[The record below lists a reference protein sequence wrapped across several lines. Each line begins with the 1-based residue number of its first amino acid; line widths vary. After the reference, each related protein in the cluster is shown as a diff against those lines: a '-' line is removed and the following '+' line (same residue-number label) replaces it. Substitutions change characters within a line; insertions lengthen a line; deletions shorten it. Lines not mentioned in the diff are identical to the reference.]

1 MAIMRF
7 YDQPVFRNPWA
18 DFEKMRREF
27 DSLFR
32 NLGAEAARGGAT
44 VFPALNISEDQQN
57 VYVRAEI
64 PGVTPADLEVAVEG
78 DTLTIKGERRG
89 IEPASGGKVSCH
101 RREIESGRFS
111 RALTLPTRV
120 NPEGVTAAG
129 KNGILLI
136 TLPKAEEVKP
146 RRIDV
151 RVND

>member
-18 DFEKMRREF
+18 DFERMRREF
-27 DSLFR
+27 DTLFR
-32 NLGAEAARGGAT
+32 GLGSEAARGGAT
-44 VFPALNISEDQQN
+44 VFPALNVSEDQHN
-57 VYVRAEI
+57 IYVRAEI
-64 PGVTPADLEVAVEG
+64 PGVAAADLEVGVEG

-89 IEPASGGKVSCH
+89 RELGAQVSCH
-101 RREIESGRFS
+101 RREIESGHFS

-120 NPEGVTAAG
+120 NPEGVTAAS

-146 RRIDV
+146 RKITV
-151 RVND
+151 KTS

>member
-1 MAIMRF
+1 MAVMRF

-27 DSLFR
+27 DTLFR
-32 NLGAEAARGGAT
+32 NLGNEAARGGST
-44 VFPALNISEDQQN
+44 VFPALNISEDEHN
-57 VYVRAEI
+57 LYVRAEL
-64 PGVTPADLEVAVEG
+64 PGVAAGDLEVAVEG

-89 IEPASGGKVSCH
+89 LEAAEAEKVACH

-120 NPEGVTAAG
+120 NPERVTAVG

-146 RRIDV
+146 RRIEIKTA
-151 RVND
+151 